1 MALTADI
8 VRSDR
13 IGVLFTEH
21 DMDVVFKH
29 ANRMIVLNRGQLIAG
44 GAPAEVR
51 ANEEVQRI
59 YLGSRH

>member
-1 MALTADI
+1 
-8 VRSDR
+8 
-13 IGVLFTEH
+13 VLFTEH

-44 GAPAEVR
+44 GVPTEVR